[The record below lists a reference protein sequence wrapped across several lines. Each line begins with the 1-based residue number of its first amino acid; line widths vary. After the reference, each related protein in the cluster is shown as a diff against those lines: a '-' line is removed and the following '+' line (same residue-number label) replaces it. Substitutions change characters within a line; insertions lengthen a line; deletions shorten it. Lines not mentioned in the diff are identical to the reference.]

1 VTLEQTS
8 RLRQGVYRLLGAGFA
23 APNDEVHD
31 AAGEALDIFD
41 ALGLYEFAF
50 ALDVADAVTALAG
63 SRPADLEAAHVALFA
78 TGVHGV
84 LCSPHESTHLG
95 NPRTGDVARIQS
107 ELRLAY
113 QRYGLQIAD
122 GEPDMVDHAASEL
135 RAMSLLCGSEAD
147 LRAAGR
153 PTADV
158 VARQTEFAF
167 SHMFRWMPS
176 FANQVIAARAD
187 RVYSSLAKGLVSL
200 LDHERQWL
208 AVLNL
213 SVEAGAS

>member
-23 APNDEVHD
+23 SPAEEVHD
-31 AAGEALDIFD
+31 AAVEALDIFD
-41 ALGLYEFAF
+41 ALGLYDFSF

-63 SRPADLEAAHVALFA
+63 SRPVDLEAAHVALFA

-95 NPRTGDVARIQS
+95 NPRMGDVARIRS
-107 ELRLAY
+107 ELRLVY
-113 QRYGLQIAD
+113 DRYGLPVDD
-122 GEPDMVDHAASEL
+122 GEPDMVDHVATEL

-147 LRAAGR
+147 HRAAGR
-153 PTADV
+153 PIV
-158 VARQTEFAF
+158 EPVARQTEFAS
-167 SHMFRWMPS
+167 SHLFCWVPS
-176 FANQVIAARAD
+176 FASQVIEAREHS
-187 RVYSSLAKGLVSL
+187 VYSSLASGLVSL

-208 AVLNL
+208 AVLDQPA
-213 SVEAGAS
+213 EAGAS